1 MLTRLMK
8 IFVLIL
14 SLAVL
19 SMAEY
24 VRDYPSI
31 FGGMKVNCVSKT
43 VDQIG
48 CEVRASLE
56 YLKFAVY
63 FSLENINRPGFSKF
77 FFDSANEERE
87 HAIKLIEYL
96 NMRGAHHP
104 GAASRAETL
113 KAIEPLL
120 KHAKS
125 CPIFDK
131 FNETC
136 IFNFNKLNEVYTGA
150 DALSC
155 ALKMEMAVTDYIK
168 QVIRACEAED
178 HTCPDDE
185 QKCDKNDYH
194 FVKYLTVDFLTEKY
208 EGQRKIA
215 GYQKILQKIKD
226 THGNIGEFFFDK
238 TLLE

>member
-168 QVIRACEAED
+168 Q
-178 HTCPDDE
+178 
-185 QKCDKNDYH
+185 